1 MEIRRDF
8 RVIPAVDL
16 KEGKCVTLVGGDP
29 DKRIA
34 EIEDPVQTAIAWEGK
49 GASLLHLIDLDG
61 AIGGVPANMHIVEE
75 ITESLEIPVQFG
87 GGIRSLESAARM
99 LDSGVHRII
108 LGTLAFK
115 SPGTLE
121 TLAQEYGSDRVMVAL
136 DFKGNKVVTHGWTS
150 STTLD
155 PVSAA
160 RKFESLGAGSILH
173 TNVDVEGRLQGIP
186 LEPILEMVAS
196 VDIGVVASGGVTTIE
211 DLYSIRSTG
220 ASGAIIGAA
229 IYTGRINLEEAIQ
242 KVEEGIKDAED

>member
-16 KEGKCVTLVGGDP
+16 KEGKCVTLIGGDP
-29 DKRIA
+29 GKRIT
-34 EIEDPVQTAIAWEGK
+34 EIEDPVETAITWEGK

-61 AIGGVPANMHIVEE
+61 AIGGVPANMHIVEK
-75 ITESLEIPVQFG
+75 ITESLKIPVQFG
-87 GGIRSLESAARM
+87 GGIRSLESAARI
-99 LDSGVHRII
+99 LDYGVHRII

-115 SPGTLE
+115 SPEVLE
-121 TLAQEYGSDRVMVAL
+121 KLAREYGSDRVMVAL
-136 DFKGNKVVTHGWTS
+136 DFKGNQVVTHGWTS
-150 STTLD
+150 RTALD

-160 RKFESLGAGSILH
+160 KKFEALGAGSILH

-211 DLYSIRSTG
+211 DLHAIRSTG
-220 ASGAIIGAA
+220 ASGAIVGAA
-229 IYTGRINLEEAIQ
+229 IYTGRINLEEAIR
-242 KVEEGIKDAED
+242 KVEEEIKDAED